1 MRMIFICYM
10 WLKIKCKIPLL
21 SYLED
26 KRKVENLCDLYT
38 IVSAAVFL
46 AKIIGKVDTYG

>member
-10 WLKIKCKIPLL
+10 WLKIKCKIPLR

-26 KRKVENLCDLYT
+26 KRKVENLRRFVYNSIC
-38 IVSAAVFL
+38 SFFL